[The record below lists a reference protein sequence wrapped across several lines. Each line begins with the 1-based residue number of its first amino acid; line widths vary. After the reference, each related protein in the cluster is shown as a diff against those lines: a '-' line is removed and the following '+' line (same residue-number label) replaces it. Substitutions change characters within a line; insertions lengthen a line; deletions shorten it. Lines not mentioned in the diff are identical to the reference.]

1 MADIKNAGSLE
12 RPGRFRNVTLKVT
25 KDIKRNGTLYL
36 IVMPVIIYYLIF
48 HYRPLGGII
57 IAFKDYK
64 PVHGIFGSPWTSK
77 YGFHHFIEFLKSPF
91 FGRLIRNTILI
102 SLYNLIFGFPAPII
116 LALMISEVRNR
127 LFKKTIQT
135 VTYFPHFLSQVVVC
149 GIITEFCL
157 SDGLF
162 NQIRGLFGLEP
173 ISMLQKPELFR
184 TIYVGS
190 SIWQEVGWNSI
201 IYLAAIAGI
210 EQQLYEAARLDG
222 AGKFRIIWHITLPGI
237 KSVAIILFILSI
249 GKMMNVGAEK
259 ILLLYNEA
267 TYETAD
273 VISTYVYRRGL
284 LEFNWSF
291 STAVDLFNSI
301 INFSLVIAANRISRK
316 VTETSLF

>member
-1 MADIKNAGSLE
+1 MGSNNSCL
-12 RPGRFRNVTLKVT
+12 RNK
-25 KDIKRNGTLYL
+25 LY
-36 IVMPVIIYYLIF
+36 
-48 HYRPLGGII
+48 
-57 IAFKDYK
+57 K
-64 PVHGIFGSPWTSK
+64 
-77 YGFHHFIEFLKSPF
+77 KS
-91 FGRLIRNTILI
+91 
-102 SLYNLIFGFPAPII
+102 
-116 LALMISEVRNR
+116 
-127 LFKKTIQT
+127 IQT
-135 VTYFPHFLSQVVVC
+135 VTYFPHFISQVVVC
-149 GIITEFCL
+149 GMLTEFCL

-162 NQIRGLFGLEP
+162 NQIRNIVGLEP

-190 SIWQEVGWNSI
+190 NIWQEMGWSSI

-210 EQQLYEAARLDG
+210 ELQLYEAAKLDG
-222 AGKFRIIWHITLPGI
+222 AGRFRLIWHITLQGI

-267 TYETAD
+267 TFETAD

-301 INFSLVIAANRISRK
+301 INFSLVIAANRISQK